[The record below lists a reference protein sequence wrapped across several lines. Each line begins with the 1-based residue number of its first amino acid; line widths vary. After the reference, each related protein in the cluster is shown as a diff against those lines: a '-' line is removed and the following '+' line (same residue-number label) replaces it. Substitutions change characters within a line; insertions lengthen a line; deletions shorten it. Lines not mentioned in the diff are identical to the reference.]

1 MPKIYGSSEILGD
14 LLVTGSFS
22 VIGSFSNIYTTNLVV
37 SDPLIVLGS
46 SQSSPLFDEG
56 IMFNRG
62 TGMTQ
67 ALIWDESES
76 NFSFIQTN
84 DNNNVTNVN
93 ISSYS
98 NLRVAGLTTSNITLK
113 GDSSGQVLIKT
124 RDSAGSWTATL
135 PNNKGNISS
144 FVYNN
149 FGGEMM
155 LNDGEGNL
163 YFGTTPSL
171 YLPTTQV
178 FIGNTYSY
186 AVGRTFSGDMYN
198 DYTGVVTINNGV
210 VSYVKMQTVSQK
222 AVLGST
228 NVSGGV
234 VTELPLYNSY
244 ITIGSASTYLENVSN
259 WTGNTYTGPS
269 ITGTFQGQ
277 NHYDGSYF
285 YTAVDDNLW
294 IRFARV

>member
-1 MPKIYGSSEILGD
+1 MANEFVARNGIISLANVAIGSLTASHQLTIGSSGN
-14 LLVTGSFS
+14 G
-22 VIGSFSNIYTTNLVV
+22 
-37 SDPLIVLGS
+37 
-46 SQSSPLFDEG
+46 
-56 IMFNRG
+56 
-62 TGMTQ
+62 
-67 ALIWDESES
+67 ALISLWG
-76 NFSFIQTN
+76 T
-84 DNNNVTNVN
+84 
-93 ISSYS
+93 
-98 NLRVAGLTTSNITLK
+98 
-113 GDSSGQVLIKT
+113 SSGVVVIKPK
-124 RDSAGSWTATL
+124 SVAGSWTASL
-135 PNNKGNISS
+135 PSSKGTISQ

-171 YLPTTQV
+171 YLPETQV
-178 FIGNTYSY
+178 FIGNTWSY

-198 DYTGVVTINNGV
+198 DYTGAVTINNGV
-210 VSYVKMQTVSQK
+210 VSYVKMQTMTQK

-244 ITIGSASTYLENVSN
+244 ITLGTTSDDLEDSSN
-259 WTGNTYTGPS
+259 WTGATYTGPT
-269 ITGTFQGQ
+269 ITGTYQGQ

-294 IRFARV
+294 IRLARV

>member
-1 MPKIYGSSEILGD
+1 MGKYFEDIRLLGGTVSIGTLTSSNFNNIFEVSG
-14 LLVTGSFS
+14 TSSFS
-22 VIGSFSNIYTTNLVV
+22 DSVAIGTFTSSHLLTIGSPGRGAQIALNGQTDGRVV
-37 SDPLIVLGS
+37 I
-46 SQSSPLFDEG
+46 
-56 IMFNRG
+56 R
-62 TGMTQ
+62 
-67 ALIWDESES
+67 
-76 NFSFIQTN
+76 
-84 DNNNVTNVN
+84 
-93 ISSYS
+93 
-98 NLRVAGLTTSNITLK
+98 
-113 GDSSGQVLIKT
+113 T
-124 RDSAGSWTATL
+124 RDSAGTWTASL
-135 PNNKGNISS
+135 PNTKGTISQ
-144 FVYNN
+144 FVFSN
-149 FGGEMM
+149 FGGELL

-171 YLPTTQV
+171 YLPQASV
-178 FIGNTYSY
+178 FIGNTHSY

-198 DYTGVVTINNGV
+198 DYTGTVTINPGV
-210 VSYVKMQTVSQK
+210 VSYSKMQTISQK

-244 ITIGSASTYLENVSN
+244 ITIGSASSYLENNSN
-259 WTGNTYTGPS
+259 WTSGNYTGPS

>member
-1 MPKIYGSSEILGD
+1 MGKYFEDIRLLGGTVSIGTLTSSNINNIFEVSG
-14 LLVTGSFS
+14 TSSFS
-22 VIGSFSNIYTTNLVV
+22 GSVAIGTFTSSHLLTIGSPGRGAQIALNGQTDGRVV
-37 SDPLIVLGS
+37 I
-46 SQSSPLFDEG
+46 
-56 IMFNRG
+56 R
-62 TGMTQ
+62 
-67 ALIWDESES
+67 
-76 NFSFIQTN
+76 
-84 DNNNVTNVN
+84 
-93 ISSYS
+93 
-98 NLRVAGLTTSNITLK
+98 
-113 GDSSGQVLIKT
+113 T
-124 RDSAGSWTATL
+124 RDSAGTWTASL
-135 PNNKGNISS
+135 PNTKGSISQ

-149 FGGEMM
+149 FGGEIM

-198 DYTGVVTINNGV
+198 DYTGAVTINNGV
-210 VSYVKMQTVSQK
+210 VSYVKMQTISQK

-244 ITIGSASTYLENVSN
+244 ISIGTASSYLENNAN
-259 WTGNTYTGPS
+259 WTGVNYTGPS
-269 ITGTFQGQ
+269 ITDTYQGQ
-277 NHYDGSYF
+277 NHYNGTYF

-294 IRFARV
+294 IRFARA